1 MSETYFSDLYEWL
14 QGAYDAAMALAQPQ
28 LAMQYVAQMRAM
40 EVAGV
45 VPERKKE
52 TLH

>member
-1 MSETYFSDLYEWL
+1 MSETYFQDLYEWL
-14 QGAYDAAMALAQPQ
+14 QDAYESAIALAQPK

-45 VPERKKE
+45 ITQKKE
-52 TLH
+52 TVH